1 MLAGDIA
8 GFQLIPCDEIKCETG
23 WKHPGMLS

>member
-23 WKHPGMLS
+23 WKHPGSS